1 MFQGWPRFSKA
12 MVLTSAVL
20 LLLLIAACGASAT
33 ATPQPTS
40 APAATTAPQ
49 ATTAPAATSGAT
61 SQPAAP
67 TLTPVPTSTP
77 IPASSEPAVKPT
89 GTINLGLKDM
99 GPFMSHPRLT
109 GQPQIF
115 IVNATGITESL
126 GMANETNGAL
136 EPMLAESWSV
146 STDFKTWTF
155 NLRKGVQFHQGY
167 GEMTAEDVIWS
178 MGQISESER
187 HTRAQNAKSVWFNE
201 SGSIETPDDH
211 SIILNTGETFSDI
224 IVNELLGTPRS
235 SVAYVTSKKQHD
247 AVGEEETNRNTAATG
262 PWAIEEWRTGEF
274 WRLSATEDHWRRTP
288 FFSELTLWEIPEE
301 SARVAGFQTGNLDTF
316 AMALDSL
323 PLVESVEGAKLMQV
337 PDAGQAGLNFY
348 GQMHVGAG
356 TEEQADNYD
365 PSLPWVSGNADIT
378 SEEWDDARK
387 VRLALSIAIDR
398 QLLIDT
404 LLRGFGHSLALR
416 DWGGPDEARLPA
428 EMTWDFDPDLAKQLL
443 TEAGYPDGFDITL
456 TTAVRN
462 APSEVEACEAIAQM
476 WDDIGINVDFQRIP
490 YSAFRPTLVGRTY
503 KGASCHSVGIR
514 LPPIHGLGNYTFKS
528 VFNYGSMHPFLE
540 EKIPAGQ
547 TSVAKDDRE
556 GIEMEIAEFMFNN
569 VFGET
574 GLYVFDNIW
583 AIGPKLEPWDDHIK
597 RGDLRQINGLE
608 WARPRQ

>member
-167 GEMTAEDVIWS
+167 GEMTAEDVLWS
-178 MGQISESER
+178 MGQIGESEK
-187 HTRAQNAKSVWFNE
+187 HTRAQNVRAVWFNE
-201 SGSIETPDDH
+201 AGTTETPDDH
-211 SIILNTGETFSDI
+211 TIVLNTGEAFSDI
-224 IVNELLGTPRS
+224 VVNELLGTPRS
-235 SVAYVTSKKQHD
+235 SMAYVTSKKQHD
-247 AVGEEETNRNTAATG
+247 AEGEEETNRNTAATG
-262 PWAIEEWRTGEF
+262 PWAIDEWRTGEF
-274 WRLSATEDHWRRTP
+274 WRLSAVEDHWRKTP
-288 FFSELTLWEIPEE
+288 FFAELWVWEIPEE
-301 SARVAGFQTGNLDTF
+301 SARVAGFQTGHLDTF

-323 PLVESVEGAKLMQV
+323 PLVESVPGAKLMQV
-337 PDAGQAGLNFY
+337 PNAGQAGLNFFGQLY
-348 GQMHVGAG
+348 GTPEPA
-356 TEEQADNYD
+356 ESYD
-365 PSLPWVSGNADIT
+365 PELPWVSGNSDPA
-378 SEEWDDARK
+378 SEEWDTARK

-398 QLLIDT
+398 QLLVDT
-404 LLRGFGHSLALR
+404 LLRGFGRPLVLR
-416 DWGGPDEARLPA
+416 DWAGTDEARLPA
-428 EMTWDFDPDLAKQLL
+428 DMTWDFDPDRAQDLLA
-443 TEAGYPDGFDITL
+443 EAGYPDGFSITL
-456 TTAVRN
+456 TTAIRN
-462 APSEVEACEAIAQM
+462 APSELEACEAIAQM
-476 WDDIGINVDFQRIP
+476 WDDIGLDVNFQRIP

-503 KGASCHSVGIR
+503 KGASCHSVSIR
-514 LPPIHGLGNYTFKS
+514 LAPVHGLGNYKYDS
-528 VFNYGSMHPFLE
+528 VFNYGTMHPFLE
-540 EKIPAGQ
+540 EKVSEAQ
-547 TSVAKDDRE
+547 RATAKDDRE
-556 GIEMEIAEFMFNN
+556 KLEMEIARFMYDN
-569 VFGET
+569 VFGQT

-597 RGDLRQINGLE
+597 RGDLRQQNGME
-608 WARPRQ
+608 WAMPRQ